1 MLHGACGFSYPDR
14 MLFKATGSRRI
25 IEPLASRCSKFRFKP
40 LDDSSSTSRLE
51 HIALSEQLRV
61 KPDVVSALI
70 STSGGDLRRAI
81 TYLQSAARLSA
92 ASATETVIS
101 PRDIQ
106 EIAGVVPDAVMNNFA
121 RSLGIEVANTE
132 EEEMDVD
139 MDAGPSNKLK
149 GFDLIRDKVRAMMRE
164 GYSASQVL
172 AQVSVH
178 AHRFTLLPLT
188 VSLRS
193 FTISSSFIQT

>member
-1 MLHGACGFSYPDR
+1 MTAKSSY
-14 MLFKATGSRRI
+14 RI

-40 LDDSSSTSRLE
+40 LDDSSSTNRLE

-61 KPDVVSALI
+61 KPDVFSALI

-92 ASATETVIS
+92 ASEKETTIS

-106 EIAGVVPDAVMNNFA
+106 EIAGVVPDAVINNFA
-121 RSLGIEVANTE
+121 RSLGIEVGNTEE

-139 MDAGPSNKLK
+139 MDAGQSNKLK
-149 GFDLIRDKVRAMMRE
+149 GFDLIRNRVRAMMRE

-172 AQVSVH
+172 TQVSIH
-178 AHRFTLLPLT
+178 AHNLYLSSLI
-188 VSLRS
+188 VSL
-193 FTISSSFIQT
+193 